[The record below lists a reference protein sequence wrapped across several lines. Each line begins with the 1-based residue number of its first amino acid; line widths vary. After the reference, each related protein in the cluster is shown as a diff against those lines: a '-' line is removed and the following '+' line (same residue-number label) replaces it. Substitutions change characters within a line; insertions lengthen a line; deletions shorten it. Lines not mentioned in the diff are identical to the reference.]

1 MKTLAGAFS
10 FWGAS
15 TGMWTHFE
23 ISTRAE
29 KTATTKF
36 KLVLNAEKTAENAA
50 PEIYHALAERDER
63 AFTAETREP

>member
-15 TGMWTHFE
+15 PGMWTHFE

-36 KLVLNAEKTAENAA
+36 KRVLNPEKTAKNLEF
-50 PEIYHALAERDER
+50 EIYPVAVGGDK
-63 AFTAETREP
+63 